1 MLTVWRNFF
10 GQSSEPLKM
19 PTFLR
24 KTHALYALCDGHVSY
39 DLIFKNIC
47 FALLF
52 ECEIYGHAWGVSL
65 SPVPFPAKENKRKHF
80 PF

>member
-1 MLTVWRNFF
+1 
-10 GQSSEPLKM
+10 M

-24 KTHALYALCDGHVSY
+24 KTHALYALCRRQPHYLRHGHISY

-52 ECEIYGHAWGVSL
+52 KCEIYGHAWGVSL
-65 SPVPFPAKENKRKHF
+65 FPVPFPAKENKRKHF